1 MKCAINCDINVLKC
15 IGYCWPTT
23 CVHIIVRHICCG
35 LLDNTNCLIKTFPE
49 CNITVTNLNGSLN
62 HVLNCNLDS
71 ICTRSGQHKNIIKAN
86 SLSSTLMV
94 AGLALTA
101 AMKIEGKKSLTY
113 ACGDLRVRGNV
124 AHHPALSCR
133 STTCHT
139 GLRCVEN
146 GA

>member
-1 MKCAINCDINVLKC
+1 M
-15 IGYCWPTT
+15 
-23 CVHIIVRHICCG
+23 HIIVRHICCG

-86 SLSSTLMV
+86 SLSGTLMA

-101 AMKIEGKKSLTY
+101 AMKIEGKKSL
-113 ACGDLRVRGNV
+113 A
-124 AHHPALSCR
+124 
-133 STTCHT
+133 
-139 GLRCVEN
+139 
-146 GA
+146 